1 MDRKT
6 AILMVLALIVL
17 AVCAF
22 VVLTVLG
29 VFTFWQLGVFSAAP
43 EHNRAIGFSQIK
55 PLDASIQ
62 YKSDGGLF
70 FAVTNAAGREIQ
82 DIEFSFSGDCEGET
96 YIISEL
102 MAGETSTVSVDC
114 ASKDAG
120 SSFSTDVT
128 IEYSVTVAG
137 REIPHTSSGMITGT
151 VE

>member
-1 MDRKT
+1 MDKKT
-6 AILMVLALIVL
+6 VILIVL
-17 AVCAF
+17 AFIVLAACAF
-22 VVLTVLG
+22 VLVVVGG
-29 VFTFWQLGVFSAAP
+29 VVFWQLGIFSAASAP
-43 EHNRAIGFSQIK
+43 NSAIGFSQIR
-55 PLDASIQ
+55 PIDASIQ

-70 FAVTNAAGREIQ
+70 FAVTNAAGTKTQ
-82 DIEFSFSGDCEGET
+82 NVEFYFSGDCEGET